1 MSDRAGDALAVFAGV
16 AIITVL
22 SIITVGDVNAYG
34 EQALIALIAI
44 GTLIFHDHF
53 VTKQPKR
60 GPDDEEEDDDR

>member
-53 VTKQPKR
+53 TKKPKR